1 MLMIH
6 ECIYDSFSVMIWQG
20 VRCLTRYQTPFLNQ
34 MPLSRL
40 YFSKFD
46 FDRKHK
52 VWIVYGRWPSWKILL
67 HFFFPLLIAPSN
79 LLDLV
84 YPVVEETAVCETYG
98 RNPMEKKSAREMK
111 QPCQHITITWLLRK
125 SQPFSASFQTQTKYV
140 LILTVSCIIMDLI
153 FFLN

>member
-1 MLMIH
+1 MNVFLIAFQWWS
-6 ECIYDSFSVMIWQG
+6 DKVSDAWQ
-20 VRCLTRYQTPFLNQ
+20 
-34 MPLSRL
+34 
-40 YFSKFD
+40 D
-46 FDRKHK
+46 IKH
-52 VWIVYGRWPSWKILL
+52 PSWTKCPYLDCISANLILTENTKFGL
-67 HFFFPLLIAPSN
+67 CMEDDPAEKSSCIFFPLLIAPSN